1 MADKTIPGA
10 PPSVDEMEQ
19 LLGPGYES
27 AFYGSRFWARYG
39 WHLVLVLEIIGILV
53 VWELL
58 VTQIEL
64 WNPKFVP
71 PPSAVFD
78 SFRDLFTPRDFRGNP
93 IPFFENSIW
102 GDIRFSATSF
112 LWGYL
117 LGAATGIIIG
127 VAIGSSKLLDMMIG
141 PFVWTAY
148 AVPRSALAPVLV
160 LVFKLGLASK
170 IAMVFLFVVFVVII
184 NTMEGI
190 RTVSP
195 ELVRAGEVFGAN
207 RRQLITKVVLPYV
220 MPFVLVGLRIGVVR
234 GWIGVI
240 IGEFV
245 GSKAGLGVILK
256 RAAFNFETADSLA
269 VVILFIVMANGA
281 MLIMQGIKKLV
292 VPWHQDEGRLY

>member
-1 MADKTIPGA
+1 MVKRNIPGA
-10 PPSVDEMEQ
+10 PPSVDEMEE

-27 AFYGSRFWARYG
+27 AFYGSQFWAKYG
-39 WHLVLVLEIIGILV
+39 WNLVLVLEIIGILI

-58 VTQIEL
+58 VSGIEL

-71 PPSAVFD
+71 PPSDVF
-78 SFRDLFTPRDFRGNP
+78 SAFKDLFTAKDFRGNP

-102 GDIRFSATSF
+102 GDVRFSATSF
-112 LWGYL
+112 FYGYV
-117 LGAATGIIIG
+117 LGATTGIIIG
-127 VAIGSSKLLDMMIG
+127 VAIGSSRLLNIMIG

-148 AVPRSALAPVLV
+148 AIPRSALAPTLV

-190 RTVSP
+190 RTVGP
-195 ELVRAGEVFGAN
+195 ELMRAGQVFGAN
-207 RRQLITKVVLPYV
+207 RRELITKVVLPYV
-220 MPFVLVGLRIGVVR
+220 LPFVMVGLRIGVVR

-240 IGEFV
+240 LGEFV
-245 GSKAGLGVILK
+245 GSKAGLGLILR
-256 RAAFNFETADSLA
+256 RAAFNFETAESLA
-269 VVILFIVMANGA
+269 VVILFIIMANGS